1 MILNEPTPSYP
12 VSNCGDNF
20 DVNICDE
27 AIENMCYSLDLLK
40 MLKCFLAPNGLLI
53 IGLFPFTPIL
63 AVGDYLKESVDNQK
77 DLKEWIYKNFKFQ
90 LKNDCASTFEHI

>member
-27 AIENMCYSLDLLK
+27 AIENMCHSLDLLK

-53 IGLFPFTPIL
+53 IGLFPFTP
-63 AVGDYLKESVDNQK
+63 YLPLE
-77 DLKEWIYKNFKFQ
+77 II
-90 LKNDCASTFEHI
+90 LKNQSTIKKI